1 MASFGCKLSVALKLR
16 SDQWTSRYATIAGDV
31 LAKLR
36 RVSFPTRY
44 GTGFCDECSRPIRF
58 WDSRLFVAD
67 GTTAHRSCWESKQF
81 FIEFVHQHSHEV
93 TPALQSAVDLIE
105 SIVYSFYEAAQ
116 RGGENPRQIEYL
128 RGALY
133 GARLM
138 LTELKGR
145 SGEELALA
153 EVCRRIGGP
162 VPSTLPLAE
171 DGNRYGWDGSG
182 L

>member
-1 MASFGCKLSVALKLR
+1 M
-16 SDQWTSRYATIAGDV
+16 
-31 LAKLR
+31 
-36 RVSFPTRY
+36 
-44 GTGFCDECSRPIRF
+44 
-58 WDSRLFVAD
+58 
-67 GTTAHRSCWESKQF
+67 
-81 FIEFVHQHSHEV
+81 EFVRQHSHEV
-93 TPALQSAVDLIE
+93 TPALKGAVGLIE
-105 SIVYSFYEAAQ
+105 SIVYSFHEAVR
-116 RGGENPRQIEYL
+116 RGGENPQRIEYL

-153 EVCRRIGGP
+153 EVCRRTGGP
-162 VPSTLPLAE
+162 VPSTLPVAE